1 MSRASTFI
9 MRAGLQSVLFLL
21 LSLFAFSQTRT
32 ISGKV
37 TSAATGNQASTPI
50 GGVSVTVKGSST
62 GTVTD
67 DNGNFSLQVP
77 AGTRTLSFS
86 SIGYDAQDINLG
98 NSNNITV
105 RLANTGQSLQDVVVI
120 GYGTQKRAD
129 VTASV
134 ATVKAE
140 DFNVGGARSPLDL
153 IQGKVAGLSITRTQG
168 NNPNTGAAIQL
179 RGVTSLT
186 GSLSPLIVIDG
197 IPGGNLDLLQQDDIE
212 SFDVL
217 KDGSAAA
224 IYGTRGNAGVILI
237 TTKKGRAG
245 EPRYEYS
252 GYVQRESIAK
262 KPDFLRADEFK
273 KLVTAQNDLGGNT
286 DLYEMLIDRQNLSN
300 YHNLAASGGTASTN
314 YRASVYYNYAEGI
327 AIENNRRQYG
337 GRININQRGFQNRLQ
352 MQMNLAANLNKAN
365 RLGGSE
371 GDFEQSV
378 QRNPTAP
385 VVNPDG
391 TFIETSAFNNYNPLA
406 RLSQELS
413 ERDQQTFSGDA
424 RFTLEI
430 LRGLKVSAFGA
441 LVRNMHNDRSYR
453 ERASRSSTRDFQGGG
468 FASKSNTLNIDQTF
482 ESTIDY
488 NTTLAEDHSLNAIAG
503 YSYQYSTDEGFNV
516 NNNGFLTD
524 VFQDYNLGA
533 GNAISNILLP
543 RPGLGSSK
551 SDNTLIAFFGRLSY
565 GYQQKYLAQFILR
578 HEGSSR
584 FGANHKWGNFPAVS
598 VGWVISKEDFMQNF
612 DVVNNLKLR
621 AGYGVTGN
629 QGIPNYQSL
638 VTMSTGGAYLQ
649 NGVWFQ
655 TYGPSRNPNPDLKWE
670 KKGEYNIGLDFTLL
684 RNRLSGAI
692 DVYRRNTVDLL
703 ASYTAQQPS
712 YINSTIYTNVGAI
725 SNKGIEV
732 LLSGTPVKA
741 GGFTWNV
748 DITWNKQS
756 NKLESLSNDMY
767 KATFLTFGGLP
778 SPGNLGPAIRTV
790 EGGPLGNFYGKRF
803 AGFNSDGKFL
813 FYKADKTTGTA
824 GQMTDNDLTV
834 IGNGVPK
841 YMASWNNTFL
851 YKNFDLTVFFRG
863 KFGFDI
869 LNTQDMYFGNKK
881 WLPNN
886 LLRSAITKHAQLND
900 DPQYSD
906 YYLEKGDFVKLD
918 NLTLA
923 YNVKLRTDAIRNLR
937 VYATGRNLLT
947 FTKYSGLDP
956 ELQDTGLTTGIDSR
970 GFYPRTRSF
979 TLGLNLGF

>member
-1 MSRASTFI
+1 MNRTYRV
-9 MRAGLQSVLFLL
+9 MLRAGLQSTFLL
-21 LSLFAFSQTRT
+21 LLALLGFSQSRT

-37 TSAATGNQASTPI
+37 TGHGNSPVA
-50 GGVSVTVKGSST
+50 GVSVTVKGSPG

-67 DNGNFSLQVP
+67 EEGNFTLQVP
-77 AGTRTLSFS
+77 EGARTLTFS
-86 SIGYDAQDINLG
+86 SVGYDAQDVSLG
-98 NSNNITV
+98 SSNTLDV
-105 RLANTGQSLQDVVVI
+105 RLSNAGQSLQDVVVI
-120 GYGTQKRAD
+120 GYGTQKRAE

-134 ATVKAE
+134 ATVKFE

-168 NNPNTGAAIQL
+168 NNPNSSAAIQL

-186 GSLSPLIVIDG
+186 GTITPLIVIDG

-252 GYVQRESIAK
+252 NYFQREYIAK
-262 KPDFLRADEFK
+262 KPDFLTADEYR
-273 KLVTAQNDLGGNT
+273 KLVNPTNDLKGNT
-286 DLYEMLIDRQNLSN
+286 DLYEMLIDKKNLSQ
-300 YHNLAASGGTASTN
+300 YHTLAASGGTATTN
-314 YRASVYYNYAEGI
+314 YRASMYYNYAEGI
-327 AIENNRRQYG
+327 AIKNNRRQYG
-337 GRININQRGFQNRLQ
+337 GRVNINQRGFQNRLQ

-406 RLSQELS
+406 RLQQEVN

-424 RFTLEI
+424 RLTLEV
-430 LRGLKVSAFGA
+430 LKGLKVSAFGA
-441 LVRNMHNDRSYR
+441 LVRNMLNDRAYR
-453 ERASRSSTRDFQGGG
+453 SRASRSSVRDFQGGG

-488 NTTLAEDHSLNAIAG
+488 NTILADDHSLNAVAG

-533 GNAISNILLP
+533 GNAVSNILLP

-551 SDNTLIAFFGRLSY
+551 SDNTLIAFFGRISY
-565 GYQQKYLAQFILR
+565 AFQQKYLAQVILR

-584 FGANHKWGNFPAVS
+584 FGANHKWGNFPAAS
-598 VGWVISKEDFMQNF
+598 IGWVISREDFMQNF
-612 DVVNNLKLR
+612 PVVNNLKLR

-638 VTMSTGGAYLQ
+638 VTLSTGGAYLQ

-670 KKGEYNIGLDFTLL
+670 KKGEYNVGLDFSVLQ
-684 RNRLSGAI
+684 NRISGAI

-703 ASYTAQQPS
+703 ANYTAQQPA

-732 LLSGTPVKA
+732 LLSGSPLRSKD
-741 GGFTWNV
+741 FSWNI
-748 DITWNKQS
+748 DLTWNKQS
-756 NKLESLSNDMY
+756 NKLESLSNDIY
-767 KATFLTFGGLP
+767 KSTFLTFGGLP

-803 AGFNSDGKFL
+803 AGLNSDGKFL

-841 YMASWNNTFL
+841 YMASLSNAFV
-851 YKNFDLTVFFRG
+851 YKNFDLVIFLRG

-869 LNTQDMYFGNKK
+869 LNTQDLYFGNKK

-886 LLRSAITKHAQLND
+886 LLRSAITKHNMLND

-918 NLTLA
+918 NVTLA
-923 YNVKLRTDAIRNLR
+923 YNFKFNNVAVRTLRI
-937 VYATGRNLLT
+937 YASGRNMLT

-956 ELQDTGLTTGIDSR
+956 ELQDTGLTTGIDNR